1 MTQSEIVSV
10 LCDLHKITGFRMS
23 LHNAD
28 FEEIAAYPALPTNFC
43 AYVHSLPGEFQKCL
57 ECDRNGSRAALESG
71 HSHSYHCRF
80 GLTEVASPL
89 YSFGILTGFLMMG
102 QVIVGPRPC
111 GEPVR
116 RILPEEQFREKLLS
130 SVPTVAPHMLSSYVR
145 ILTICAEYLTLSNA
159 LSISHQDLGAM
170 AKTYIGQ
177 NYQRKITLADICKH
191 LACSKST
198 LVNTFRKSFG
208 TTVTAYLTEVRLKEA
223 EKLLCRNEHSLSQI
237 AVLCGFSDQSYF
249 CKVFAARMGCAPG
262 DYRRRLSSENS
273 AHG

>member
-1 MTQSEIVSV
+1 MTQSEIISV
-10 LCDLHKITGFRMS
+10 LCDLYKITGFRMS

-28 FEEIAAYPALPTNFC
+28 FEEIAAYPTHPTPFC
-43 AYVHSLPGEFQKCL
+43 AYVHSLPGEFQKCI
-57 ECDRNGSRAALESG
+57 ECDRNGSQTALERG
-71 HSHSYHCRF
+71 HAHSYHCRF

-102 QVIVGPRPC
+102 QVIVGPRPQ
-111 GEPVR
+111 GEAVR
-116 RILPEEQFREKLLS
+116 KILPEEAFREHLLS
-130 SVPTVAPHMLSSYVR
+130 SIPTIQPQMLSSYVR

-159 LSISHQDLGAM
+159 LTVSNHDLGVM

-177 NYQRKITLADICKH
+177 NYQKKITLADICKH

-198 LVNTFRKSFG
+198 LVNTFRKNYG

-223 EKLLCRNEHSLSQI
+223 EKLLLCHEHSLAQI
-237 AVLCGFSDQSYF
+237 ATLCGFADQSYF
-249 CKVFAARMGCAPG
+249 CKVFAANRGCAPG
-262 DYRRRLSSENS
+262 DYRRRLNGENS

>member
-1 MTQSEIVSV
+1 MTQNEIVSV

-28 FEEIAAYPALPTNFC
+28 FEEIAAYPALPTPFC
-43 AYVHSLPGEFQKCL
+43 AYVHSIPGEFQKCL
-57 ECDRNGSRAALESG
+57 ECDRQGSQTALKIG
-71 HSHSYHCRF
+71 HSHTYHCRF

-102 QVIVGPRPC
+102 QVTVGPRPC
-111 GEPVR
+111 GEAVR
-116 RILPEEQFREKLLS
+116 KILPEEEFRKKMLAS
-130 SVPTVAPHMLSSYVR
+130 IPGVQPNMLSSYVR

-159 LSISHQDLGAM
+159 LTVSNHDLGVM

-177 NYQRKITLADICKH
+177 NYHRKITLSDICKH

-198 LVNTFRKSFG
+198 LVNTFRKNYG
-208 TTVTAYLTEVRLKEA
+208 TTVTAYLTAVRLKEA
-223 EKLLCRNEHSLSQI
+223 EKLLLRHEHSLAQI
-237 AVLCGFSDQSYF
+237 ATLCGFADQSYF
-249 CKVFAARMGCAPG
+249 CKVFAAKMGCAPG
-262 DYRRRLSSENS
+262 DYRRRVNSENS